1 MTYYDTIFSDKQKGN
16 NFVKTIILVLL
27 LCHALLAAS
36 QEPSVTLS
44 PEGMHYLKLHPD
56 VRVCVNPAYS
66 PFEVLSL
73 EGKHEGIA
81 ADLLRLVAQKTGLK
95 LQIIQAYTKEE
106 SLELAHKNECDIID
120 FITRT
125 PERSQWLL
133 FSKPIFVDQNVL
145 ITTEEH
151 PNIEDLHTVVNES
164 IVLSKEVPFF
174 SRLED
179 TYPNLSVFAVASE
192 EDALLMVLNNK
203 IAITIRPLMVAAHT
217 IKRQG
222 LFNLKVAGTLEG
234 FDSIYRIGVTQN
246 NTQLLDIINQ
256 GIAAISSDE
265 REAIITKYAP
275 IMVQK
280 QINLKLIY
288 TIITIVITLIWLI
301 LLWNYLL
308 QRKVDKEVK
317 RNLENQKI
325 MLQQAKQ
332 AELGSLI
339 GNISHQWRE
348 PLSHLSSINLMM
360 IGFLEHQQKIDKIT
374 WLQNL
379 KNIENTL
386 DFMSHTMQDFLEFY
400 KPSTLKNSFNVA
412 ESIKQTL
419 SIIETNILEDNVS
432 IELKGD
438 MNRDLYG
445 IKNEY
450 MQVWL
455 NIINNALHAFKE
467 KSVNNR
473 KIIVTIDLSMITFCD
488 NARGEIHE
496 ETLKKGVGLSMCE
509 SILKKYNQKISFRN
523 TGEGVCVVVLLNA

>member
-1 MTYYDTIFSDKQKGN
+1 
-16 NFVKTIILVLL
+16 VKTIILVLL
-27 LCHALLAAS
+27 FLSSLLASS
-36 QEPSVTLS
+36 QEPSVTLN
-44 PEGMHYLKLHPD
+44 PEALHYLKLHPR

-81 ADLLRLVAQKTGLK
+81 ADLLRLVAHKTGLK

-106 SLELAHKNECDIID
+106 SFERAHKNECDIID

-125 PERSQWLL
+125 PERAQWLL

-145 ITTEEH
+145 ITNEEH
-151 PNIEDLHTVVNES
+151 PNIDDLHTVVNES
-164 IVLSKEVPFF
+164 IVLSKDVPFLG
-174 SRLED
+174 RLED
-179 TYPNLSVFAVASE
+179 TFPNLSVFTVASE
-192 EDALLMVLNNK
+192 EDALLMVLNKK
-203 IAITIRPLMVAAHT
+203 INMTIRPLMIAAHT

-246 NTQLLDIINQ
+246 NTQLLEIINQ

-265 REAIITKYAP
+265 KEAIITKYAP

-280 QINLKLIY
+280 QISLKLIY
-288 TIITIVITLIWLI
+288 MIIGIVVTLIWLI
-301 LLWNYLL
+301 LLWNFLL
-308 QRKVDKEVK
+308 QRKVETEVK

-325 MLQQAKQ
+325 ILQQAKQ

-360 IGFLEHQQKIDKIT
+360 IGFLEHQHEIDKT
-374 WLQNL
+374 VWHQKL
-379 KNIENTL
+379 KNVENTL
-386 DFMSHTMQDFLEFY
+386 DFMSQTMQDFLEFY
-400 KPSTLKNSFNVA
+400 KPSTIKDYFNA
-412 ESIKQTL
+412 SESIKQAL
-419 SIIETNILEDNVS
+419 SIIETNILEDNVKV
-432 IELKGD
+432 ELQGD
-438 MNRDLYG
+438 MNVELYG
-445 IKNEY
+445 TKNEY

-455 NIINNALHAFKE
+455 NIINNALHAFEE
-467 KSVNNR
+467 KSVKNR
-473 KIIVTIDLSMITFCD
+473 KIIVTIDFSMITFCD
-488 NARGEIHE
+488 NAKGKIYE

-509 SILKKYNQKISFRN
+509 TILQKYDKKISFRN
-523 TGEGVCVVVLLNA
+523 TAEGICVAILLNT